1 MADISAKSSAAFARI
16 ESLGKPAIDFT
27 TMSSEFDSLDDLLAK
42 GRIGDGEYEMG
53 TLKLKRKYGLAEGPK
68 KPAGSKKGKGSNK
81 KKYDK
86 SKW

>member
-27 TMSSEFDSLDDLLAK
+27 NMGSEFDSLDDLRAK

-53 TLKLKRKYGLAEGPK
+53 ILKLKRKYGLVEGPK
-68 KPAGSKKGKGSNK
+68 KPAKKSKGSNK
-81 KKYDK
+81 
-86 SKW
+86 